1 MGGLDSS
8 AYLSN
13 AMGSPAV
20 MVLSSTCGGDI
31 PPHSQSHVSFATR
44 RTDGKDTAGGGGL
57 SAATSPFPNP
67 GFPVRP
73 LFGQGDP
80 YSLSSPLLS
89 LHHPLLATHAFRSSY
104 FNPGA
109 FRPLGLSSEDRNG
122 SAFHGSAFMPAK
134 CVKLD
139 GTQGGDGT
147 PQSLLLGPC
156 YQGGE
161 SGFHQSPANS
171 TGSSL
176 GHGTG
181 GTGGYMDGKEDRTDS
196 DSIVDGPDR
205 LSETPNLSE
214 ESRSIERS
222 TPEERGTPKREYS
235 YFLILLLFLFRRP

>member
-31 PPHSQSHVSFATR
+31 TPHSQSHVTFASR
-44 RTDGKDTAGGGGL
+44 QGRTDSGKDGGGL
-57 SAATSPFPNP
+57 TTGTGPFPNP
-67 GFPVRP
+67 SFPVRP
-73 LFGQGDP
+73 LFGQTDP
-80 YSLSSPLLS
+80 YTLSSPLLS
-89 LHHPLLATHAFRSSY
+89 LHHPLLASHAFRNSY

-109 FRPLGLSSEDRNG
+109 FRPLGLSDDRNG
-122 SAFHGSAFMPAK
+122 AFHGSAFVPAK

-139 GTQGGDGT
+139 GSQGPGSDNISGS
-147 PQSLLLGPC
+147 QSLLLGPC
-156 YQGGE
+156 YQSGE

-171 TGSSL
+171 TGSSM

-181 GTGGYMDGKEDRTDS
+181 GNSGYMDGKEDRTDS
-196 DSIVDGPDR
+196 DSIADGPDR
-205 LSETPNLSE
+205 MSETPNLSE

-222 TPEERGTPKREYS
+222 TPEERGTPKRKY
-235 YFLILLLFLFRRP
+235 

>member
-13 AMGSPAV
+13 AMASPV
-20 MVLSSTCGGDI
+20 MVLSSTCGGDVT
-31 PPHSQSHVSFATR
+31 PHSQSHVSFAR
-44 RTDGKDTAGGGGL
+44 QGRTDSGKDSGGL
-57 SAATSPFPNP
+57 STGTSPFPSP
-67 GFPVRP
+67 TFPVRP

-80 YSLSSPLLS
+80 YTLSSPFLS
-89 LHHPLLATHAFRSSY
+89 LNHPLLASHAFRNSY

-109 FRPLGLSSEDRNG
+109 FRPLGLSDDRNG
-122 SAFHGSAFMPAK
+122 AFHGSAFVPAK

-139 GTQGGDGT
+139 GSQGPGNDAMGG
-147 PQSLLLGPC
+147 PQSLLLGQC
-156 YQGGE
+156 YPSSE

-171 TGSSL
+171 TGSSM
-176 GHGTG
+176 GHGTS

-205 LSETPNLSE
+205 MSETPNLSE

-222 TPEERGTPKREYS
+222 TPEERGTPKRKFFFS
-235 YFLILLLFLFRRP
+235 FLFSYI